1 MPYMSTHATIS
12 LIFIFF
18 WLFWRKKEKSQWI
31 LFVVL
36 LSFLKLQEAML
47 WGEMTNLSNPDS
59 YLDPPPHTTQT
70 CKLSKEIIH
79 RTINRFRKAFI
90 PSIMQENI
98 KKRLH
103 NEIPTV
109 LAWKRTTCKPMK
121 VSKCI
126 LMANDILWKY
136 WCKSQFPWVCDICTL
151 RQFQNVWTRAGKS
164 NSLVRRGTW
173 GPSLLLLH
181 IKGQLSIIFPKDN
194 VLYFTYDEGKL

>member
-1 MPYMSTHATIS
+1 MLLCPWYLYFSDC
-12 LIFIFF
+12 FEG
-18 WLFWRKKEKSQWI
+18 RKRKANG
-31 LFVVL
+31 FYL
-36 LSFLKLQEAML
+36 LSFVFFK
-47 WGEMTNLSNPDS
+47 TTRS
-59 YLDPPPHTTQT
+59 YVVRGDDKSQILTPTLTPPHTHTTQT

-90 PSIMQENI
+90 LSIMQENI

-136 WCKSQFPWVCDICTL
+136 WCKSQFPRVCDIRTL
-151 RQFQNVWTRAGKS
+151 QQFQNEQARATVWLEGE
-164 NSLVRRGTW
+164 LED
-173 GPSLLLLH
+173 L
-181 IKGQLSIIFPKDN
+181 
-194 VLYFTYDEGKL
+194 LYFYFILKVN